1 MTSSDAVDFVHTG
14 PGTVA
19 GNYLRRYWQPVY
31 ESAKLAPGRAVQ
43 IRVMGENFTLYR
55 GEEGR
60 AHLVGP
66 SCPHR
71 KTQLSL
77 GWIEEDS
84 IRCFYHG
91 WKFDR
96 TGRCVDQPAEPKPF
110 AHKVS
115 IPSYPTDEQLGF
127 VFAYLGTPPAP
138 PLPRWPEFEALSN
151 VSSIAMIPCNYFQS
165 AENIVDDVHVGFV
178 HAPPSQSGR
187 TQSERK
193 PPTVS
198 AEETSH
204 GIRMTYTKPDW
215 VERSYYIMP
224 NSHTV
229 SYYLDYFVSTARKG
243 ECRMHNLFW
252 YVPIDDLS
260 HNHVMITAGPPDVIK
275 LIRDEQQT
283 PHDVADDIM
292 AVLAGNANWHKHTTG
307 VRRRPD
313 MVRIQDG
320 VPIVSQGAIVDRRQE
335 RLGASDAGVI
345 LLRKL
350 WTRELRNVASGNPV
364 TTFVRPPELP

>member
-1 MTSSDAVDFVHTG
+1 MASSDAVDFVHTG

-19 GNYLRRYWQPVY
+19 GNYLRRFWQPVY

-71 KTQLSL
+71 KTQLSI

-91 WKFDR
+91 WKFDQ

-115 IPSYPTDEQLGF
+115 IPSYPTDEQLAF

-178 HAPPSQSGR
+178 HAPPSQPGR
-187 TQSERK
+187 AQSERK

-215 VERSYYIMP
+215 VERSYYMMP

-229 SYYLDYFVSTARKG
+229 SYYLDYFVSTAKKG
-243 ECRMHNLFW
+243 ECRMHNL
-252 YVPIDDLS
+252 VCT
-260 HNHVMITAGPPDVIK
+260 N
-275 LIRDEQQT
+275 R
-283 PHDVADDIM
+283 
-292 AVLAGNANWHKHTTG
+292 
-307 VRRRPD
+307 
-313 MVRIQDG
+313 
-320 VPIVSQGAIVDRRQE
+320 
-335 RLGASDAGVI
+335 
-345 LLRKL
+345 
-350 WTRELRNVASGNPV
+350 
-364 TTFVRPPELP
+364 